1 MQNGVTVM
9 DYKTLDE
16 WLESGYK
23 AYSSNK
29 YEDKAANIYFQAR
42 LGNIRLMTF
51 SELSQSFKDDLL
63 EVINTYELDDFK
75 EYECM
80 HFYFIRSAIIL
91 HEGLN
96 NMYSEL
102 RLPFGDDEEKY
113 NKRLEILKKKKKT
126 ETYLPMLSPKDNLSY
141 FKQKYKS
148 LLHNRLL
155 NFSVGEKRAIEKYKN
170 EMLDELMLIMVAG
183 NYSKDFRGTIRLT
196 HKAKNSHYY
205 AMELLKD
212 HYKSH
217 KIEKRP

>member
-1 MQNGVTVM
+1 M

-16 WLESGYK
+16 WLEKGYK
-23 AYSSNK
+23 VYGSNK
-29 YEDKAANIYFQAR
+29 YEDEAANIYFQAR

-113 NKRLEILKKKKKT
+113 NKRLETLKKKKT
-126 ETYLPMLSPKDNLSY
+126 TTFVPMLSPKDNLSY
-141 FKQKYKS
+141 FKQKYKN
-148 LLHNRLL
+148 LLHKRLL
-155 NFSVGEKRAIEKYKN
+155 NFSVEEKRAIEKYKN
-170 EMLDELMLIMVAG
+170 EMLDALMLIAVSG

-196 HKAKNSHYY
+196 QEAKDSHDSTLK
-205 AMELLKD
+205 LLKK
-212 HYKSH
+212 HYK
-217 KIEKRP
+217 